1 MKATSRAPRI
11 IGRIFKTILAL
22 LIVAINTVI
31 VWRVFFSANIPDAI
45 SSLTVTE
52 KTQAAYAQH
61 GDGLI
66 LQYQDQASVTKGQK
80 DYGYFGA
87 PQVIFI
93 PQAEQV
99 QLVFRYNNSTLK
111 HLAEDYKLPE
121 TPDKSGHLFD
131 VTLALTTDL
140 TPENTAD
147 NTDPS
152 TLAVTRYRATEA
164 HTLREETQ
172 LYTYYRYVF
181 DGVRVDE
188 LTVAVFADV
197 YYMQDVQYENEAY
210 GRLCLYSNDQ
220 AWLPYELP
228 SADRKKL
235 AQA

>member
-11 IGRIFKTILAL
+11 IGRIFKTILVL
-22 LIVAINTVI
+22 LVVAINTVI
-31 VWRVFFSANIPDAI
+31 VWRVFFSANIPDALA
-45 SSLTVTE
+45 SLTVTD

-61 GDGLI
+61 GDELI
-66 LQYQDQASVTKGQK
+66 LQYQDQASVTKGKK

-111 HLAEDYKLPE
+111 HLAEDYQLPDI
-121 TPDKSGHLFD
+121 PDKSGHLFD

-152 TLAVTRYRATEA
+152 TLSVTRYRATEA
-164 HTLREETQ
+164 YTLREETQ

-181 DGVRVDE
+181 DGVRMDE
-188 LTVAVFADV
+188 QTVAVFADV
-197 YYMQDVQYENEAY
+197 YYVQDVQYENDAY

-220 AWLPYELP
+220 AWLSYDLP

-235 AQA
+235 AQK